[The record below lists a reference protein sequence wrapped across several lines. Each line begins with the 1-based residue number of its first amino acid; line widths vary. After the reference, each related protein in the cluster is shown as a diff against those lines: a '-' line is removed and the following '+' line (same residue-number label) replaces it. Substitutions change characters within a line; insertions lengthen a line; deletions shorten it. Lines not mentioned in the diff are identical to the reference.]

1 LGKKK
6 DINEEEIKDTVLPV
20 ANDVPGVATR
30 LLDFDRVLMKYR
42 DNHERLCRIRS
53 EMKKRVW
60 TRIGGIV
67 LASPWD
73 FQSHKRSDAI
83 WRYRKPQAERL
94 RKNEYCSIKWGE
106 L

>member
-1 LGKKK
+1 MGKKK
-6 DINEEEIKDTVLPV
+6 NINEEIKDTVLPV
-20 ANDVPGVATR
+20 VNDVPGVATR

-42 DNHERLCRIRS
+42 DKHERLCRIRS
-53 EMKKRVW
+53 EMKKRAW
-60 TRIGGIV
+60 IKIGVAV
-67 LASPWD
+67 LVSPWN